1 MGGYA
6 RAVEHRFEIIAGLR
20 GHARMGGA
28 GPPIV
33 LVHGL
38 AVSSRYFMPLAQRLV
53 VRHAVLA
60 PDLPGYGRSA
70 TPERP
75 LDIHELADALTE
87 WLDLAGITSAP
98 LVANSMGCQIAV
110 DLAVRA
116 PERVSRLVLVGPTM
130 DPSAPTLWAQ
140 WRGVVRD
147 ALHEP
152 VGLNLAELRDYLR
165 MGPRRIAATARHA
178 LADELTEKLERVR
191 QPALVIRGEHD
202 QIVSQPWAERVAAA
216 LPAGRLVVVR
226 GSPHATHW
234 AAADE
239 VARLV
244 EEFT

>member
-1 MGGYA
+1 
-6 RAVEHRFEIIAGLR
+6 VEQRFETVAGIR
-20 GHARMGGA
+20 GHALVGGS

-38 AVSSRYFMPLAQRLV
+38 AVSSRYFVPLARRLAP
-53 VRHAVLA
+53 RYAVLA

-70 TPERP
+70 TPRRP
-75 LDIHELADALTE
+75 LGIAELADALRE
-87 WLDLAGITSAP
+87 WVDLAGIESAP

-116 PERVSRLVLVGPTM
+116 PERVRRLVLVGPTM

-140 WRGVVRD
+140 WRRLVRD
-147 ALHEP
+147 AIREP
-152 VGLNLAELRDYLR
+152 VGLNVAELRDYLR
-165 MGPRRIAATARHA
+165 MGPLRIVATARDA
-178 LADELTEKLERVR
+178 LAQELEPTLKRVR

-202 QIVSQPWAERVAAA
+202 QIVSQAWAERVASA
-216 LPAGRLVVVR
+216 LPEGRLVVVR
-226 GSPHATHW
+226 GSAHATHW
-234 AAADE
+234 AAAGE

>member
-1 MGGYA
+1 M
-6 RAVEHRFEIIAGLR
+6 EQRFETVAGIR
-20 GHARMGGA
+20 GHALVGGG
-28 GPPIV
+28 GPPVV

-38 AVSSRYFMPLAQRLV
+38 AVSSRYFVPLARRLAL
-53 VRHAVLA
+53 RRAVLA

-70 TPERP
+70 TPSRP
-75 LDIHELADALTE
+75 LGIGELADALRE
-87 WLDLAGITSAP
+87 WLDLTGIESAP

-116 PERVSRLVLVGPTM
+116 PERVRRLVLVGPAL
-130 DPSAPTLWAQ
+130 DPTAPTIAAQ
-140 WRGVVRD
+140 WRRLVRD
-147 ALHEP
+147 AAREP
-152 VGLNLAELRDYLR
+152 VGLNVAEARDYLR
-165 MGPRRIAATARHA
+165 MGPRRILATARLA
-178 LADELTEKLERVR
+178 LADDFALKLERVR

-202 QIVSQPWAERVAAA
+202 QIVSQAWAERVAAR

-234 AAADE
+234 AHASE